1 MLEMI
6 LDEKRETVT
15 NPGSHS
21 LEEMALGAGG
31 ISLRDLFTLFEGYNE
46 SLKSTKP
53 PKPSTSE

>member
-1 MLEMI
+1 MI
-6 LDEKRETVT
+6 LDEKRGTVT

-53 PKPSTSE
+53 SQPSTSK